1 MASHAHMSGHLSNR
15 QLRALLAYKRRRHDA
30 GAGADWYVES
40 NPFLVGFADVLGDAW
55 KNPTII
61 HVVRD
66 PREHAR
72 SALNHGTGRGL
83 KALANRLLPFW
94 FPDVRRVLHLDHRP
108 SWIEAAAG
116 MWVIANQCLTA
127 AAARYPEYHLLHY
140 ENIFDTSHSGLRELC
155 QLLGLEYREANLKIS
170 PSKRINAAR
179 LEVMGHWRDWSA
191 DACREVERICQPMM
205 REYGYGNEPEWLA
218 KVSSSPR

>member
-1 MASHAHMSGHLSNR
+1 MPRSASGRTGTQFLAHYFDANYDRVVARHEPPPARLLRMASHAHMSGYLSDR

-30 GAGADWYVES
+30 GAGADWYLES

-94 FPDVRRVLHLDHRP
+94 FPDVRRVLLQRLRRP
-108 SWIEAAAG
+108 S
-116 MWVIANQCLTA
+116 
-127 AAARYPEYHLLHY
+127 
-140 ENIFDTSHSGLRELC
+140 
-155 QLLGLEYREANLKIS
+155 
-170 PSKRINAAR
+170 
-179 LEVMGHWRDWSA
+179 
-191 DACREVERICQPMM
+191 
-205 REYGYGNEPEWLA
+205 
-218 KVSSSPR
+218 